1 MTDET
6 HSVPV
11 ASQVNKW
18 FELVVEGEELE
29 DQASTQETKSL
40 MFALYIKQKSSSSL
54 GKVRVDYTSYPR
66 YTPKGVLKC
75 FWILSGLVPVY
86 A

>member
-11 ASQVNKW
+11 ASQVKKW

-29 DQASTQETKSL
+29 DQASTQKTEKFNVCTLYKEKSKIL
-40 MFALYIKQKSSSSL
+40 VRSSP
-54 GKVRVDYTSYPR
+54 GYVRVDRLQLLIYF
-66 YTPKGVLKC
+66 C
-75 FWILSGLVPVY
+75 D
-86 A
+86 

>member
-11 ASQVNKW
+11 ASKVKKW

-29 DQASTQETKSL
+29 DQASTQETEE
-40 MFALYIKQKSSSSL
+40 FNVCTLY
-54 GKVRVDYTSYPR
+54 
-66 YTPKGVLKC
+66 
-75 FWILSGLVPVY
+75 
-86 A
+86 

>member
-11 ASQVNKW
+11 ASQVKKW

-29 DQASTQETKSL
+29 DQASTQKAEEFNVCTL
-40 MFALYIKQKSSSSL
+40 H
-54 GKVRVDYTSYPR
+54 
-66 YTPKGVLKC
+66 
-75 FWILSGLVPVY
+75 
-86 A
+86 

>member
-11 ASQVNKW
+11 ASQVKKW

-29 DQASTQETKSL
+29 DQASTQETEE
-40 MFALYIKQKSSSSL
+40 FDFWNLY
-54 GKVRVDYTSYPR
+54 
-66 YTPKGVLKC
+66 
-75 FWILSGLVPVY
+75 
-86 A
+86 